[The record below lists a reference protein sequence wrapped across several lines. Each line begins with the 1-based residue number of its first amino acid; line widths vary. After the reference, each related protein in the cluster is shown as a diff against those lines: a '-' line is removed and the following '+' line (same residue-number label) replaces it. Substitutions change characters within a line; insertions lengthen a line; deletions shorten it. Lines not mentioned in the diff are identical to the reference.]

1 MPRAP
6 VWPVRTLSVPS
17 ALHLADLT
25 NQVFLDAVTV
35 PGTNAPL
42 TTVLQAVDPEDAPET
57 RRGRDHGGSPR
68 RSLPQQELPTMVW
81 NPISNSYQTYVP
93 GEPLSGINP
102 YWLEP
107 EESPALTERLDG
119 FINRAGQVITAQ
131 LPVLL
136 SNTVNLTSNA
146 NQMLARSH
154 PLLSN
159 LTLITANLTNA
170 DGSLGQWFLPTNLH
184 AQLLV
189 TLTNADGTLTSASL
203 ALTNA
208 SQMMLAANSNLALL
222 VNQLQPSL
230 GSMATM
236 MSNANLQ
243 VQANTNF
250 VTTLSSLLHDTDTLI
265 EGLKR
270 HWLFRSAFKEK
281 PTNAPPKKSPA
292 KSR

>member
-1 MPRAP
+1 
-6 VWPVRTLSVPS
+6 VRTLSVPS

-42 TTVLQAVDPEDAPET
+42 TSVLQAVNPET
-57 RRGRDHGGSPR
+57 LQKLAAAGVTAVRLAD
-68 RSLPQQELPTMVW
+68 RSREQEMPTMVW
-81 NPISNSYQTYVP
+81 NFISNRYQTYIP
-93 GEPLSGINP
+93 GEPVSGINP
-102 YWLEP
+102 YWLVP

-119 FINRAGQVITAQ
+119 FINQVGQVITAQ
-131 LPVLL
+131 LPALL
-136 SNTVNLTSNA
+136 SNTVSLTSNA
-146 NQMLARSH
+146 NQVLARSQ

-170 DGSLGQWFLPTNLH
+170 DGSFGQWFLPTNLH

-208 SQMMLAANSNLALL
+208 SQMMLAANSNLAVL

>member
-1 MPRAP
+1 
-6 VWPVRTLSVPS
+6 
-17 ALHLADLT
+17 
-25 NQVFLDAVTV
+25 
-35 PGTNAPL
+35 
-42 TTVLQAVDPEDAPET
+42 VLQAVNPET
-57 RRGRDHGGSPR
+57 LQKLAAAGVTAVRLAD
-68 RSLPQQELPTMVW
+68 RSREQEMPTMVW
-81 NPISNSYQTYVP
+81 NFISNRYQTYIP
-93 GEPLSGINP
+93 GEPVSGINP
-102 YWLEP
+102 YWLVP

-119 FINRAGQVITAQ
+119 FINQVGQVITAQ
-131 LPVLL
+131 LPALL
-136 SNTVNLTSNA
+136 SNTVSLTSNA
-146 NQMLARSH
+146 NQVLARSQ

-170 DGSLGQWFLPTNLH
+170 DGSFGQWFLPTNLH

-208 SQMMLAANSNLALL
+208 SQMMLAANSNLAVL